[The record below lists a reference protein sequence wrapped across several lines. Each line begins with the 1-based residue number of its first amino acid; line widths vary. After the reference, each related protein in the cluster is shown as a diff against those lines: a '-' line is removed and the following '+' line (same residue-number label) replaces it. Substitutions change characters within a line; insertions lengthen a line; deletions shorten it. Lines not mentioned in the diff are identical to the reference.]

1 MEGNLRKGGRPK
13 QEALPETKHVADL
26 TRVVIFVYLSDD
38 DEIQSKSW
46 AAPSSILEGYTMP
59 CLGGLPSSVKHLRCL
74 MCNREGG
81 GREGCHPHLKI
92 TRSHCLM
99 MVYEQ

>member
-13 QEALPETKHVADL
+13 KEALPETKHVADL
-26 TRVVIFVYLSDD
+26 TRVVIFIYLSDD

-46 AAPSSILEGYTMP
+46 AAPSSTLEGYTMP

-81 GREGCHPHLKI
+81 VPSPPREGMGAIP
-92 TRSHCLM
+92 TSRS
-99 MVYEQ
+99 QGAIA